1 MYVGVKSLEEQGKR
15 FYNIVKGEEG
25 VMKVNI
31 FKKLENTDIWEFRTL
46 YNGISYRLFSF
57 WDTELDTLVIVT
69 LGIVK
74 KTQKTQSKEIAKAE
88 EVRKEY
94 FKTRDNSIM
103 EQMKLI
109 PADDMKDKLW
119 GKRGTP
125 EREAMENQL
134 KEEVNAYF
142 VGEAIRKARLAQKL
156 TQEELGELIG
166 VQRAQI
172 SKLEKGKSV
181 ITLPTMSR
189 VFKALGIAT
198 ATLDLGIAGKI
209 ALW

>member
-1 MYVGVKSLEEQGKR
+1 M
-15 FYNIVKGEEG
+15 
-25 VMKVNI
+25 
-31 FKKLENTDIWEFRTL
+31 
-46 YNGISYRLFSF
+46 
-57 WDTELDTLVIVT
+57 VIVT
-69 LGIVK
+69 HGIVK
-74 KTQKTQSKEIAKAE
+74 KTQKTPSKDIAKAE

-94 FKTRDNSIM
+94 LKTRDNSIM

>member
-1 MYVGVKSLEEQGKR
+1 
-15 FYNIVKGEEG
+15 
-25 VMKVNI
+25 
-31 FKKLENTDIWEFRTL
+31 
-46 YNGISYRLFSF
+46 
-57 WDTELDTLVIVT
+57 
-69 LGIVK
+69 
-74 KTQKTQSKEIAKAE
+74 
-88 EVRKEY
+88 
-94 FKTRDNSIM
+94 M

-109 PADDMKDKLW
+109 PADDMKDKFW